1 MDKYRTIQDAK
12 GCELASLERIANQ
25 DSWKPMYH
33 IHPPY
38 GLMNDPNGVSYY
50 NNEYH
55 VFYQWYPF
63 APIHGMKH
71 WAHVKSKDLIHWERM
86 PVAITPTESYESHGA
101 YSGGAF
107 VKDDILHL
115 FYTGNIKSKDSSRD
129 ANQCVAFMNKEYE
142 IEKATHNPIIR
153 SVPAGYTGHVR
164 DPKIWEYNGFYY
176 MLLGA
181 QRENKTGTFLIY
193 QSEDLYDWKLQGEL
207 QTNLKDFGFMWEC
220 PDYFQLDGKDILVFS
235 PQGIQA
241 TKDSYQNVYNVIYA
255 TGTLDLENLY
265 FHVDSYYELDKGF
278 DFYAPQ
284 TLQDP
289 VGRRIMFAWAGSSE
303 MTYPSDDCMWAH
315 CLTIPRE
322 LTLEDNVLKQRPISE
337 LKALR
342 TSSKTIS
349 GCLQNETY
357 VLSDLF
363 KERSYE
369 LEVQLYSEKANVF
382 GISLFHHHEESFPV
396 TFQREKGVVSIER
409 GSFQQ
414 RFGGE
419 YGYER
424 CKQIQIHDA
433 MKMRIFVDQSIVE
446 IFLCDGETVFTSRVF
461 PRKDIEYNISL
472 FSDEKMEFHITQYK
486 LGRGLE

>member
-1 MDKYRTIQDAK
+1 MDKYRTIREVK
-12 GCELASLERIANQ
+12 ECELTSLEKIANQ
-25 DSWKPMYH
+25 DSWKPIYH

-115 FYTGNIKSKDSSRD
+115 FYTGNVKHTDGSRD
-129 ANQCVAFMNKEYE
+129 ANQCVALMNKQYE
-142 IEKATHNPIIR
+142 VEKAEYNPIIR

-164 DPKIWEYNGFYY
+164 DPKIWKNDDVYY

-181 QRENKTGTFLIY
+181 QRENETGTLLIY
-193 QSEDLYDWKLQGEL
+193 QSKDLYDWKLQGEL

-220 PDYFQLDGKDILVFS
+220 PDYFHLDGKDILIFS

-241 TKDSYQNVYNVIYA
+241 TKGSYQNVYNVIYA
-255 TGTLDLENLY
+255 IGTLDLENLY

-289 VGRRIMFAWAGSSE
+289 AGRRIMFAWAGSSE
-303 MTYPSDDCMWAH
+303 ITYPSDDFMWAH

-322 LTLEDNVLKQRPISE
+322 LTLENYALKQRPICE
-337 LKALR
+337 LKKLR
-342 TSSKTIS
+342 TSSKTVS

-363 KERSYE
+363 KEHSYE
-369 LEVQLYSEKANVF
+369 LEVRLQSEKANVF
-382 GISLFHHHEESFPV
+382 GISLFHCHEESFPI
-396 TFQREKGVVSIER
+396 TFQRDKGIVSIER
-409 GSFQQ
+409 GSFHHH
-414 RFGGE
+414 FGGE
-419 YGYER
+419 YGYKR
-424 CKQIQIHDA
+424 CKEITIQDT

-446 IFLCDGETVFTSRVF
+446 IFLCDGATVFTSRVF

>member
-1 MDKYRTIQDAK
+1 MDKYRTIREAK
-12 GCELASLERIANQ
+12 GCELTSLEKIANQ
-25 DSWKPMYH
+25 DSWKPTYH
-33 IHPPY
+33 IHSPY

-115 FYTGNIKSKDSSRD
+115 FYTGNVKHTDGSRD
-129 ANQCVAFMNKEYE
+129 ANQCVAFMNKQYE
-142 IEKATHNPIIR
+142 VEKAEYNPIIR

-164 DPKIWEYNGFYY
+164 DPKIWKFDDFYY

-181 QRENKTGTFLIY
+181 QRENETGTLLIY
-193 QSEDLYDWKLQGEL
+193 KSEDLYDWKLQGEL

-220 PDYFQLDGKDILVFS
+220 PDYFHLDGKDILIFS

-255 TGTLDLENLY
+255 IGTLDLENLY

-289 VGRRIMFAWAGSSE
+289 AGRRIMFAWAGSSE
-303 MTYPSDDCMWAH
+303 ITYPSDDFMWAH

-322 LTLEDNVLKQRPISE
+322 LTLENNVLKQRPICE
-337 LKALR
+337 LKKLR
-342 TSSKTIS
+342 TSSKTVS

-363 KERSYE
+363 KEHSYE
-369 LEVQLYSEKANVF
+369 LEVRLQSEKANVF
-382 GISLFHHHEESFPV
+382 GISLFHYHEESFPI
-396 TFQREKGVVSIER
+396 TFQRDQGIVSIER
-409 GSFQQ
+409 GSFHH

-419 YGYER
+419 YGYKR
-424 CKQIQIHDA
+424 CKQIPIQDT
-433 MKMRIFVDQSIVE
+433 MEMRIFVDQSIVE

-461 PRKDIEYNISL
+461 SRKDIGYNISL